1 VLGGAL
7 VIAGLFGTLASL
19 VVRLRRS
26 RGRERQQLKWFV
38 YVALVGIVAI
48 YLLDPLLT
56 ILTDLPQPRQWRRR
70 SPRSVGAGPARAPDH
85 GRGRPAPAV

>member
-56 ILTDLPQPRQWRRR
+56 ILSR
-70 SPRSVGAGPARAPDH
+70 SRSSGTGCMTST
-85 GRGRPAPAV
+85 G